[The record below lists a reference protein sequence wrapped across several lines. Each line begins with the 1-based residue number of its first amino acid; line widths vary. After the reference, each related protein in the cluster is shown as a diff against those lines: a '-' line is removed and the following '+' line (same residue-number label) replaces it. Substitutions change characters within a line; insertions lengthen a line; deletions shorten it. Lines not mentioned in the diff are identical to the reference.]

1 MRKGYSAIAERGR
14 YILKKLLNSLYILD
28 ETAWLTLDG
37 ENIVCKFEDKEKF
50 RLPFSNI
57 EDIYCFSYLGCSPA
71 LMGKCAGLGIN
82 INFISPSGTFLA
94 RVQGKTR
101 GNIFLRKA
109 QFEKF
114 ANADI
119 LLVQN
124 TVAAKLSNTRYLIK
138 RSMRD
143 NPQLD
148 SDGELSRC
156 IEYLESGIEGVY
168 QLNDIETIMG
178 LEGNRAKVYFG
189 IFDRL
194 ILHQKEEFYIT
205 SRTKRPPLDPV
216 NATLSFLYTIMTS
229 SYTSAL
235 ESVGLDSC
243 YGYYHALRSGR
254 SSLSC
259 DLVEEIRCIA
269 ERLTLTLINL
279 KKLNAGDFEKQES
292 GAIYLTKDGKRK
304 VITAWQDKKRTT
316 IIHPYLNEKIPL
328 GLLPFVQSS
337 LLAKY
342 IRGEIGEYP
351 CYLMK

>member
-1 MRKGYSAIAERGR
+1 MR
-14 YILKKLLNSLYILD
+14 KLLNSLYILD
-28 ETAWLTLDG
+28 ENAWLSLDG
-37 ENIVCKFEDKEKF
+37 ENIVCKRDDKEKF
-50 RLPFSNI
+50 RMPFSNI

-71 LMGKCAGLGIN
+71 LMGKCGELGIN
-82 INFISPSGTFLA
+82 LSFISPTGEFLA
-94 RVQGKTR
+94 RVQGKTK

-114 ANADI
+114 AEVPP
-119 LLVQN
+119 LLPQN

-148 SDGELSRC
+148 ADGELSNC
-156 IEYLESGIEGVY
+156 IQYLESGIEHVY
-168 QLNDIETIMG
+168 EMNDKETIMG
-178 LEGNRAKVYFG
+178 LEGSCAKAYFN

-194 ILHQKEEFYIT
+194 ILHQKEDFKMNG
-205 SRTKRPPLDPV
+205 RTKRPPLDPI
-216 NATLSFLYTIMTS
+216 NAVLSFLYTIMTN

-243 YGYYHALRSGR
+243 YGFYHALRSGR
-254 SSLSC
+254 SSLAC
-259 DLVEEIRCIA
+259 DLVEESRCII
-269 ERLTLTLINL
+269 ERLVLTLVNL
-279 KKLNAGDFEKQES
+279 KQININDFERQES
-292 GAIYLTKDGKRK
+292 GAVYLSKDGKRK
-304 VITAWQDKKRTT
+304 VLTAWQEKKRST

-342 IRGEIGEYP
+342 IRDEIPEYP
-351 CYLMK
+351 CFLLK